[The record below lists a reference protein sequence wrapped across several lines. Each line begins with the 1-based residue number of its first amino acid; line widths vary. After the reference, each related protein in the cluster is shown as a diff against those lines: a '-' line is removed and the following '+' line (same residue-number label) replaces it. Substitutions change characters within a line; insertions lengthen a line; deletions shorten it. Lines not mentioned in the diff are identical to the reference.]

1 MRGIVERQKGTPLS
15 YSVLAASHKIILTL
29 FGVIFMTEAIDY
41 SKDKEEIS
49 VQKMQLSVTNLTPQ
63 FSRQTKENV
72 KQEVSSRLFQ
82 IFKKYD

>member
-1 MRGIVERQKGTPLS
+1 
-15 YSVLAASHKIILTL
+15 
-29 FGVIFMTEAIDY
+29 MTEAIDY

-63 FSRQTKENV
+63 FPRQTKENV

-82 IFKKYD
+82 IFKNYD

>member
-1 MRGIVERQKGTPLS
+1 
-15 YSVLAASHKIILTL
+15 
-29 FGVIFMTEAIDY
+29 MTEAIDY
-41 SKDKEEIS
+41 SKDKEEIH

-63 FSRQTKENV
+63 FPHQTKENV